1 MQMIN
6 GYYAQFNYYT
16 DWAIQIGDQTEF
28 DGMRL
33 DMKVIMDLEIYI
45 YIYF

>member
-1 MQMIN
+1 M
-6 GYYAQFNYYT
+6 
-16 DWAIQIGDQTEF
+16 DWVIQIGMSGKCKQDQTEF

-45 YIYF
+45 YI